1 MSFWVACFCFGG
13 CIWGSNLCCLE
24 QTINGWTWEIQFCW
38 RVRFDVDDGRGCFL
52 VGIARKGVSID
63 SVLSRLLAQSNNNVE
78 SKNKNELNRIV
89 NCEH

>member
-1 MSFWVACFCFGG
+1 MG
-13 CIWGSNLCCLE
+13 CME

-63 SVLSRLLAQSNNNVE
+63 SVLSRLLAQSNNSVE
-78 SKNKNELNRIV
+78 IKIKTKVNSIVKLCALKYFKNEV
-89 NCEH
+89 AMD

>member
-1 MSFWVACFCFGG
+1 MLF
-13 CIWGSNLCCLE
+13 
-24 QTINGWTWEIQFCW
+24 
-38 RVRFDVDDGRGCFL
+38 

-78 SKNKNELNRIV
+78 IKNKNELNRIV